1 MRNLNY
7 NFLIV
12 LIKMDK
18 EKISAFV
25 IAQEEELKLL
35 MEEME
40 FRVNRTKKLIKE
52 VESELDL

>member
-1 MRNLNY
+1 
-7 NFLIV
+7 
-12 LIKMDK
+12 MDK
-18 EKISAFV
+18 EKISGFV

-40 FRVNRTKKLIKE
+40 FRVNRTRKLIKE